1 MADAV
6 QNERMTTFASPFA
19 VPGAGKE
26 NGSRAPR
33 VVFVLA
39 PGVQLLDLAGPAQVF
54 DTVGEVTDATWPLD
68 YVAETVRVESSQG
81 LAVSARTDWPE
92 TSADDLVVVPG
103 WRVGD
108 GRSAPRLTTGTLERI
123 ARHHRQGGTV
133 MSVCAGAFALA
144 AAGLLDGHRAT
155 THHELQDELARRH
168 PLVHV
173 VHDVLF
179 VEDGR
184 LLTSAGIASG
194 IDLALHVVAE
204 RLGPRIAARVARA
217 MVVAARRNGADP
229 QESAMLRHR
238 NHLDDLVHRAQ
249 DLIDA
254 RFDER
259 LPLAWLAASLAV
271 SERTL
276 TRAFARSIGMSPL
289 RYQRLLR
296 LERARALIAAGATA
310 ETAAREAGFADA
322 RMLRRLRAGSTS
334 GPYASAR

>member
-1 MADAV
+1 MMAS
-6 QNERMTTFASPFA
+6 SPR
-19 VPGAGKE
+19 
-26 NGSRAPR
+26 SPR
-33 VVFVLA
+33 VVFVLP

-54 DTVGEVTDATWPLD
+54 DTVGEVADVSWRLD
-68 YVAETVRVESSQG
+68 YVAETARVQSSQG
-81 LAVSARTDWPE
+81 LTVSARTDWPDL
-92 TSADDLVVVPG
+92 SAADLIVVPG
-103 WRVGD
+103 WRVRA
-108 GRSAPRLTTGTLERI
+108 GRTALRLTAGTLNRI
-123 ARHHRQGGTV
+123 AAHHRRGGTV

-168 PLVHV
+168 PLVQV

-204 RLGPRIAARVARA
+204 RLGPRIAARAARA
-217 MVVAARRNGADP
+217 MVVAARRNGAAP
-229 QESAMLRHR
+229 QESAMLRYR

-259 LPLAWLAASLAV
+259 LPLAGLAASLAV

-296 LERARALIAAGATA
+296 LERARALISAGATA
-310 ETAAREAGFADA
+310 EAAAREAGFSDA
-322 RMLRRLRAGSTS
+322 RMLRRLQAGSSS
-334 GPYASAR
+334 GPYASAH

>member
-1 MADAV
+1 MS
-6 QNERMTTFASPFA
+6 TTLIVIDMQESFRRSPDWA
-19 VPGAGKE
+19 QV
-26 NGSRAPR
+26 SD
-33 VVFVLA
+33 
-39 PGVQLLDLAGPAQVF
+39 PGVVGRVGALVGAARDGGHGVVWVLHANPGSGGPF
-54 DTVGEVTDATWPLD
+54 DPAEGDVRLMGEFAPAPDEPVLTKTSRNAFTTTRLGQHLTASGVGEVVICGIQTEQCC
-68 YVAETVRVESSQG
+68 ETT
-81 LAVSARTDWPE
+81 AR
-92 TSADDLVVVPG
+92 
-103 WRVGD
+103 
-108 GRSAPRLTTGTLERI
+108 
-123 ARHHRQGGTV
+123 
-133 MSVCAGAFALA
+133 
-144 AAGLLDGHRAT
+144 
-155 THHELQDELARRH
+155 
-168 PLVHV
+168 
-173 VHDVLF
+173 
-179 VEDGR
+179 
-184 LLTSAGIASG
+184 
-194 IDLALHVVAE
+194 
-204 RLGPRIAARVARA
+204 
-217 MVVAARRNGADP
+217 VAARRNGADP

-310 ETAAREAGFADA
+310 EAAAREAGFSDA